1 MSEPHSPP
9 AHLAVVADIGGTN
22 TRVALARDG
31 TVDRDTIRRYR
42 NAENDSLET
51 VLTDYLGQQ
60 NATPDAACVAMAG
73 PVRDGVG
80 KLTNLDWRVDKRAV
94 AQASGA
100 TTVAILN
107 DLQAQGHALDALTP
121 DVLTPVLP
129 GQPASPQAAKLVV
142 GVGTGLNAAPVY
154 RLGGQTLVPPS
165 ETGHVSLKARD
176 AGELRLRDWVARKH
190 DMPGFEDVLSGRG
203 FERIYAFLCDE
214 DGAGAPMSAS
224 EIMAAQDE
232 DDRARRAIA
241 LFTRLLGA
249 YVGDLTLITLPFG
262 GIYLC
267 GGVTQ
272 HFGPHLASATFT
284 EAFCDKGRFSEF
296 MRQFPVHI
304 LTDDYAALT
313 GCACHLTELHH
324 LGA

>member
-1 MSEPHSPP
+1 MADNFE
-9 AHLAVVADIGGTN
+9 HLAVVADIGGTN

-31 TVDRDTIRRYR
+31 VVDRDTIRRYR
-42 NAENDSLET
+42 NAENASLET
-51 VLTDYLGQQ
+51 VLADYLG
-60 NATPDAACVAMAG
+60 AAEAKPDAACVAMAG
-73 PVRDGVG
+73 PVRDGIG
-80 KLTNLDWRVDKRAV
+80 KLTNLDWRVDKRSV

-100 TTVAILN
+100 TTVAVLN
-107 DLQAQGHALDALTP
+107 DLQAQGHALDALTA
-121 DVLTPVLP
+121 DVLTPILP

-142 GVGTGLNAAPVY
+142 GVGTGLNAAPVF

-165 ETGHVSLKARD
+165 ETGHVSLKARN
-176 AGELRLRDWVARKH
+176 AEELRLRDWVARKH

-203 FERIYAFLCDE
+203 FERIHAFLCDE
-214 DGAGAPMSAS
+214 EGTGTPMSAA
-224 EIMAAQDE
+224 EIMEAQGQDE
-232 DDRARRAIA
+232 QARRAVQ

-249 YVGDLTLITLPFG
+249 YVGDLALITLPFG
-262 GIYLC
+262 GVYLC

-272 HFGPHLASATFT
+272 HFAPHIASAAFT
-284 EAFCDKGRFSEF
+284 DAFCDKGRFSEF
-296 MRQFPVHI
+296 MQQFPVHV

>member
-1 MSEPHSPP
+1 MSDTY

-31 TVDRDTIRRYR
+31 LVDRATIRRYR
-42 NAENDSLET
+42 NAETESLEA
-51 VLTDYLGQQ
+51 VLSDYLGAQQ
-60 NATPDAACVAMAG
+60 VTPDAACVAMAG

-80 KLTNLDWRVDKRAV
+80 RLTNLDWRVDRRSV

-100 TTVAILN
+100 TTVAVLN
-107 DLQAQGHALDALTP
+107 DLQAQGHALDAVGA
-121 DVLTPVLP
+121 DVLRPVLP
-129 GQPASPQAAKLVV
+129 GQPASPHAAKLVV

-165 ETGHVSLKARD
+165 ETGHVSLKARSTD
-176 AGELRLRDWVARKH
+176 ELRLRDWVARKH
-190 DMPGFEDVLSGRG
+190 PMPGFEDVLSGRG

-224 EIMAAQDE
+224 EIMQVQDS
-232 DDRARRAIA
+232 DARAGRAIA

-249 YVGDLTLITLPFG
+249 YVGDLALITLPFG

-267 GGVTQ
+267 GGVAQ
-272 HFGPHLASATFT
+272 HFAPHIAAPGFT
-284 EAFCDKGRFSEF
+284 DAFRDKGRFSDF
-296 MRQFPVHI
+296 MDQFPIHV

-313 GCACHLTELHH
+313 GCACHLTELHQ